1 VTVRDHTLV
10 ACEGEW
16 DISRAEEFRLLGSEA
31 LTGCEGGVLILDF
44 RRATFVEAS
53 TIGEICALVR
63 AASRQGVAMAVL
75 CGGGIVRRVFD
86 LSHLSDAVPLAET
99 VASALAMFRA
109 GANAASPT
117 YEVHMGSDSHGQTD
131 EDEKRDPPARD
142 DNVDEASEES
152 FPASD
157 PPSYGSAE
165 PDGGAP
171 EDRI

>member
-1 VTVRDHTLV
+1 MAVRDHELV

-16 DISRAEEFRLLGSEA
+16 DISRAGEFRRLGSEA
-31 LTGCEGGVLILDF
+31 LAICEGVLILDF

-53 TIGEICALVR
+53 TVGAICALAR
-63 AASRQGVAMAVL
+63 AASRQGVAVAVL

-86 LSHLSDAVPLAET
+86 LSHLSDAVPVTGT
-99 VASALAMFRA
+99 VECALAMFRA

-117 YEVHMGSDSHGQTD
+117 YEVHMGSDSHGGTD

-142 DNVDEASEES
+142 DDVDEASEES

-157 PPSYGSAE
+157 PPSFGSAE

-171 EDRI
+171 DDRT